1 MLNEA
6 GVLVCLN
13 EDEQL
18 LAAIAESE
26 AEAAADATPAAAP
39 SPAPAP
45 AMPPAAA
52 TVTSNA
58 SARPQVD
65 PHGNGVRIGESDV
78 PAPSRKRHRR
88 SVRNWIALKH
98 GSDNSDVTE
107 AELMARAMAEVSA
120 EVAPLPPTPAPV
132 PTPSPLAPA
141 PSAVQTTNALAEPA
155 PASSTAPAVAPLP
168 VDAAP
173 SPAPPL
179 PSPARDVVIQRPAT
193 PNENGLDSAN
203 PGNKMGDG
211 PSGVSSSSPT
221 PRERGA
227 ADAVN
232 DLLGT
237 ATHTRAAHTA
247 PSLLLALSFPRDV
260 PPNTPTHLPP
270 NRQAPQRGG
279 ASLIAALAHSAPR
292 APPAPGRG
300 ARPTD
305 PPASPQRAA
314 PTGRSLSSPD
324 VAAAPLPARATS
336 TPTQVARLHT
346 SPPTA
351 TRRPADTPP
360 RAPPRGGPCL
370 LSALAPLLPHV
381 APSTPARPL
390 SAVAS
395 AVWEPHVHPAT
406 APQSGPDLPS
416 GVASLLDILR
426 RDTSKYALCPGN
438 PERLEALAR
447 SVERFTRLAVPRST
461 ARKDVCDWRAWCT
474 LARFL
479 NTAEWRDCTAAH
491 SGLDQHGARR
501 EQLLQCIFVLYKYV
515 TGKPRHAGR
524 ARIKP
529 GSARAPLD
537 SVRRI
542 HKRNGITIIA
552 APAMSTLMKGL
563 LREYVRI
570 HGADVLVPCRREPLT
585 NEQMAAI
592 ARIPAGTK
600 LGPCTVSPT
609 STLWRNYIAFN
620 TTCRHAG
627 TRCADLLCAE
637 VHDFDVTA
645 MSLDNLYWH
654 LGAAGGCANF
664 VKSPTPA
671 DLRRLAPG
679 DSAVLRPGCTKAD
692 PFALEFGDKPIYL
705 PWDAGDIT
713 NAAAWLARNEL
724 ARQVPAEQRR
734 ATPLF
739 VADDAGTPLT
749 HAVARAIF
757 DAAKNLCFAPDVAKF
772 LSLHS
777 CRVWLA
783 CALLSAGKSDPTIM
797 ACCRWLCT
805 ASVRSYAHMNPGDYR
820 RHLQDAIAAPIT
832 SRLASTLAC
841 RMSLDNDAAARAV
854 SAEFGDDG
862 NADSVATVPDA
873 ASRVSP
879 AVAAP
884 RGRQPA
890 STPPSIEPADTAAQ
904 HTGADADGSDSS
916 DTEDPDSF
924 LCDAG
929 PLLADE
935 ALIAG
940 AHVACPFT
948 VNGVEVHCP
957 GILGARRAA
966 DEHWKVAFYDGD
978 TWFVRRDRLF
988 RVVDLAAA

>member
-6 GVLVCLN
+6 GVLVSLN

-26 AEAAADATPAAAP
+26 AEAAAEATPAAAP
-39 SPAPAP
+39 SPATAP
-45 AMPPAAA
+45 
-52 TVTSNA
+52 
-58 SARPQVD
+58 
-65 PHGNGVRIGESDV
+65 
-78 PAPSRKRHRR
+78 
-88 SVRNWIALKH
+88 
-98 GSDNSDVTE
+98 
-107 AELMARAMAEVSA
+107 
-120 EVAPLPPTPAPV
+120 APLPTPAH
-132 PTPSPLAPA
+132 
-141 PSAVQTTNALAEPA
+141 
-155 PASSTAPAVAPLP
+155 
-168 VDAAP
+168 DI
-173 SPAPPL
+173 
-179 PSPARDVVIQRPAT
+179 VIQRPAS
-193 PNENGLDSAN
+193 PSENGLDSAN
-203 PGNKMGDG
+203 PGNSMGDG
-211 PSGVSSSSPT
+211 PSGVSGSGPT

-227 ADAVN
+227 ADAVD

-237 ATHTRAAHTA
+237 ATHARAAQTA

-260 PPNTPTHLPP
+260 PPPTPTHVPP
-270 NRQAPQRGG
+270 NRQSPQRGG
-279 ASLIAALAHSAPR
+279 ASLVAALAHPAPR
-292 APPAPGRG
+292 APPAPSRR

-305 PPASPQRAA
+305 PPASPRRAA

-324 VAAAPLPARATS
+324 VATASPPARATS

-351 TRRPADTPP
+351 TRRPANTPP

-370 LSALAPLLPHV
+370 LRVLAPLLPHV
-381 APSTPARPL
+381 APSTPARPH

-395 AVWEPHVHPAT
+395 AVWEPHIHPAT
-406 APQSGPDLPS
+406 APQSGPELPS
-416 GVASLLDILR
+416 GVASLLDVLR

-447 SVERFTRLAVPRST
+447 SVERFTRLAVPRNT

-479 NTAEWRDCTAAH
+479 NTAEWRDCAAAH
-491 SGLDQHGARR
+491 SGLDPHGARR
-501 EQLLQCIFVLYKYV
+501 EQLLQCAFVLYKYV
-515 TGKPRHAGR
+515 TGKPRRAGR

-592 ARIPAGTK
+592 ARIPTGTK
-600 LGPCTVSPT
+600 LGPCIVSPT
-609 STLWRNYIAFN
+609 STLWRNYLSFN
-620 TTCRHAG
+620 TTCQHAG

-637 VHDFDVTA
+637 VHDFDITA

-664 VKSPTPA
+664 VKSPTPV
-671 DLRRLAPG
+671 DLRRLVPG

-705 PWDAGDIT
+705 PWDPGDIT

-724 ARQVPAEQRR
+724 ARPVPAELRR
-734 ATPLF
+734 TTPLF

-757 DAAKNLCFAPDVAKF
+757 DAAKHLCFAPDVAKF

-832 SRLASTLAC
+832 SRLASTLAS

-862 NADSVATVPDA
+862 DADSAATVPDA

-879 AVAAP
+879 AVTAP
-884 RGRQPA
+884 RGQRPA
-890 STPPSIEPADTAAQ
+890 ATPPSIGAPDTAARD
-904 HTGADADGSDSS
+904 TGVDADGSDSS
-916 DTEDPDSF
+916 DADDPDSF

-948 VNGVEVHCP
+948 VNGIEVHCP

-966 DEHWKVAFYDGD
+966 DMHWKVAFYDGG
-978 TWFVRRDRLF
+978 TWFVRRNRLF

>member
-6 GVLVCLN
+6 GVLVSLN

-26 AEAAADATPAAAP
+26 AEAAAEATPAAAP
-39 SPAPAP
+39 SPATAP
-45 AMPPAAA
+45 
-52 TVTSNA
+52 
-58 SARPQVD
+58 
-65 PHGNGVRIGESDV
+65 
-78 PAPSRKRHRR
+78 
-88 SVRNWIALKH
+88 
-98 GSDNSDVTE
+98 
-107 AELMARAMAEVSA
+107 
-120 EVAPLPPTPAPV
+120 APLPTPAH
-132 PTPSPLAPA
+132 
-141 PSAVQTTNALAEPA
+141 
-155 PASSTAPAVAPLP
+155 
-168 VDAAP
+168 DI
-173 SPAPPL
+173 
-179 PSPARDVVIQRPAT
+179 VIQRPAS
-193 PNENGLDSAN
+193 PSENGLDSAN
-203 PGNKMGDG
+203 PGNSMGDG
-211 PSGVSSSSPT
+211 PSGVSGSGPT

-227 ADAVN
+227 ADAVD

-237 ATHTRAAHTA
+237 ATHARAAQTA

-260 PPNTPTHLPP
+260 PPPTPTHVPP
-270 NRQAPQRGG
+270 NRQSPQRGG
-279 ASLIAALAHSAPR
+279 ASLVAALAHPAPR
-292 APPAPGRG
+292 APPAPSRR

-305 PPASPQRAA
+305 PPASPRRAA

-324 VAAAPLPARATS
+324 VATASPPARATS

-351 TRRPADTPP
+351 TRRPANTPP

-370 LSALAPLLPHV
+370 LRALAPLLPHV
-381 APSTPARPL
+381 APSTPARPH

-395 AVWEPHVHPAT
+395 AVWEPHIHPAT
-406 APQSGPDLPS
+406 APQSGPELPS
-416 GVASLLDILR
+416 GVASLLDVLR

-447 SVERFTRLAVPRST
+447 SVERFTRLAVPRNT

-479 NTAEWRDCTAAH
+479 NTAEWRDCAAAH
-491 SGLDQHGARR
+491 SGLDPHGARR
-501 EQLLQCIFVLYKYV
+501 EQLLQCAFVLYKYV
-515 TGKPRHAGR
+515 TGKPRRAGR

-592 ARIPAGTK
+592 ARIPTGTK
-600 LGPCTVSPT
+600 LGPCIVSPT
-609 STLWRNYIAFN
+609 STLWRNYLSFN

-627 TRCADLLCAE
+627 ARCADLLCAE
-637 VHDFDVTA
+637 VHDFDITA

-705 PWDAGDIT
+705 PWDPGDIT

-724 ARQVPAEQRR
+724 ARPVPAELRR
-734 ATPLF
+734 TTPLF

-757 DAAKNLCFAPDVAKF
+757 DAAKHLCFAPDVAKF

-832 SRLASTLAC
+832 SRLASTLAS
-841 RMSLDNDAAARAV
+841 RMSLDNDAAAAARAV

-862 NADSVATVPDA
+862 DADSAATVPDA

-879 AVAAP
+879 AVTAP
-884 RGRQPA
+884 RGQRPA
-890 STPPSIEPADTAAQ
+890 ATPPSIGAPDTAARD
-904 HTGADADGSDSS
+904 TGVDADGSDSS
-916 DTEDPDSF
+916 DADDPDSF

-948 VNGVEVHCP
+948 VNGIEVHCP

-966 DEHWKVAFYDGD
+966 DMHWKVAFYDGD
-978 TWFVRRDRLF
+978 TWFVRRNRLF